1 MGKKKKR
8 KTAYSLLKNNYST
21 IIEALEDYA
30 RWFDNG
36 ENKESGRP
44 EINET
49 LEELSEWD
57 GKR

>member
-1 MGKKKKR
+1 MKKKR
-8 KTAYSLLKNNYST
+8 KTAYLLLKNNYNT
-21 IIEALEDYA
+21 ILEALEDYA

-36 ENKESGRP
+36 DKESDRP

-49 LEELSEWD
+49 LEELSNWD